1 MKIDIIILALLLN
14 VSNCVG
20 QIKEKHS
27 STIKKD
33 TIIETFDINKYK
45 DWNIDTKYTYKDN
58 DRFYKNGDDRVRITM
73 NGKTIQVEESNIKNP
88 NKITK
93 VFYVKEKTLQSIL
106 QEFYTIQIGNYKLY
120 NEIGVLAKDENLDKE
135 YKFSIDDLVKKMKEK
150 YNYDLMNVD
159 KTYNLNRYVDL
170 EKIKLPLYEVYYR
183 DDKNTQ
189 VLHSYVINGN
199 TGEILFS
206 TLRSTQGKQGS
217 LYDAFIK
224 VERSKIK

>member
-1 MKIDIIILALLLN
+1 MKVQLIILVTLLYL
-14 VSNCVG
+14 SNCKG
-20 QIKEKHS
+20 QVKSDSIIKRE
-27 STIKKD
+27 TA
-33 TIIETFDINKYK
+33 IETFDINKYR
-45 DWNIDTKYTYKDN
+45 DWDIDTKYSPSKDDKYLKYSNEGVKILYFN
-58 DRFYKNGDDRVRITM
+58 DTFQEEKNLYG
-73 NGKTIQVEESNIKNP
+73 NP
-88 NKITK
+88 ILDVKSY
-93 VFYVKEKTLQSIL
+93 YVKTNSLKLKGQTFYNLEFGIWKEYDEK
-106 QEFYTIQIGNYKLY
+106 GNLIKETNY
-120 NEIGVLAKDENLDKE
+120 DKE

-150 YNYDLMNVD
+150 YNYDLMNME
-159 KTYNLNRYVDL
+159 KTYNLNRYIDL
-170 EKIKLPLYEVYYR
+170 EKTKLPLYEVYYR